1 MIVHIPDSVH
11 AEMREETRPLVS
23 CVVALL
29 TCIALVV
36 LIVLVVIF

>member
-23 CVVALL
+23 CGCALL
-29 TCIALVV
+29 SCIIFAL
-36 LIVLVVIF
+36 LIVLALVF